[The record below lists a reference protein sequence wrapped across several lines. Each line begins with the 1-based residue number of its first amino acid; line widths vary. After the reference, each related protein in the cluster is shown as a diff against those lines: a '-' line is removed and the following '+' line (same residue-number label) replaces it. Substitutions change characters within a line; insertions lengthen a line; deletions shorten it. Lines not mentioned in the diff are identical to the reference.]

1 MNLNGK
7 DFCIVMYVDKRLIG
21 KKVEQVIDEKKLIEE
36 MIPLLNEHG
45 DMYLA
50 GQIIVLIDSQPKID
64 CLYCTRREWYQKG
77 YQDGLNADKW
87 IPCEVEMPK
96 EHESMFAKFK
106 GTNKW
111 SGGMFEKT
119 SDEVNVTIE
128 LDDGSRITR
137 TTHTIDGKWSV
148 EINSW
153 VKQKVIAWQP
163 LPQPYKKEGAE

>member
-1 MNLNGK
+1 M
-7 DFCIVMYVDKRLIG
+7 
-21 KKVEQVIDEKKLIEE
+21 IDEKKLIEDIKNTFSDSVLNQTFGFGKYTFLEAIEE
-36 MIPLLNEHG
+36 MINR
-45 DMYLA
+45 
-50 GQIIVLIDSQPKID
+50 QPQVETD
-64 CLYCTRREWYQKG
+64 TNVG
-77 YQDGLNADKW
+77 SKW

-128 LDDGSRITR
+128 LDDGSIITR

-163 LPQPYKKEGAE
+163 LPAPYKKEGAE

>member
-1 MNLNGK
+1 MIN
-7 DFCIVMYVDKRLIG
+7 
-21 KKVEQVIDEKKLIEE
+21 EKKLIEE
-36 MIPLLNEHG
+36 LTSLLTNSEMMG
-45 DMYLA
+45 YLSA
-50 GQIIVLIDSQPKID
+50 FDVVQDCIEIVEKQPKTD
-64 CLYCTRREWYQKG
+64 
-77 YQDGLNADKW
+77 W

-106 GTNKW
+106 GTNRW

-128 LDDGSRITR
+128 LDDGSIITR

-163 LPQPYKKEGAE
+163 LPAPYKKEGAE

>member
-1 MNLNGK
+1 MTVQEAK
-7 DFCIVMYVDKRLIG
+7 KQIVYCEKYSIYTPSAVALQIAIKCMEE
-21 KKVEQVIDEKKLIEE
+21 VEQYRALGTVEELKEALEKQK
-36 MIPLLNEHG
+36 
-45 DMYLA
+45 
-50 GQIIVLIDSQPKID
+50 S
-64 CLYCTRREWYQKG
+64 RREWYQKG

-128 LDDGSRITR
+128 LDDGSIITR

-163 LPQPYKKEGAE
+163 LPAPYKKEGAEDECN